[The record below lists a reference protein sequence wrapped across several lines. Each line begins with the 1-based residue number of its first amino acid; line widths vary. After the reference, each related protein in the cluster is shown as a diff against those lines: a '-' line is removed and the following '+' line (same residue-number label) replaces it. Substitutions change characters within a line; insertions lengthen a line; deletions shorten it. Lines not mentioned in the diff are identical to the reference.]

1 MTTVLLLAAMIS
13 CTVVANLLMKLGA
26 GDETSAALLG
36 ILSWRT
42 LIGLSSFAS
51 AAVLY
56 SIVLKTLPL
65 NLAQAYAAA
74 QFVAVICAAA
84 FLLGEPI
91 SLVRWVGIACIALG
105 ITIVA
110 TTSQA

>member
-1 MTTVLLLAAMIS
+1 MTTALLIMGMIG

-26 GDETSAALLG
+26 SDQNSDILLG
-36 ILSWRT
+36 FMSWRT
-42 LIGLSSFAS
+42 FTGLSAFAS

-74 QFVAVICAAA
+74 QFIAVICAAS

-91 SLVRWVGIACIALG
+91 TITRWVGIACIALG
-105 ITIVA
+105 IAIVA
-110 TTSQA
+110 STSQA